1 MTLEDLRAEYAR
13 SLLILRHERAM
24 RERVFAGDPSKMR
37 HKVAEID
44 TVLAT
49 LAELGRRL
57 AMQQQADAVQKSLFN
72 EPKGTH
78 EHATQT

>member
-1 MTLEDLRAEYAR
+1 MTLDELRAEYAR
-13 SLLILRHERAM
+13 SLLILRNERAM

-44 TVLAT
+44 TVIAT

-57 AMQQQADAVQKSLFN
+57 AMQQLAEYGQKPLFN
-72 EPKGTH
+72 EPSPKGTY
-78 EHATQT
+78 